1 MLPTGHNTPT
11 GDMARTRHFDAL
23 SEGTRVAK
31 NGRLYRAKNVLGHE
45 IESSR
50 RTDHTEDRGR
60 VFFVDI
66 TILVH
71 SMLFAGLVA
80 KKAEA

>member
-1 MLPTGHNTPT
+1 
-11 GDMARTRHFDAL
+11 MAK
-23 SEGTRVAK
+23 S
-31 NGRLYRAKNVLGHE
+31 GRLYRAKNVLGHE

-80 KKAEA
+80 RKRRRDLVRRSLFLEFI